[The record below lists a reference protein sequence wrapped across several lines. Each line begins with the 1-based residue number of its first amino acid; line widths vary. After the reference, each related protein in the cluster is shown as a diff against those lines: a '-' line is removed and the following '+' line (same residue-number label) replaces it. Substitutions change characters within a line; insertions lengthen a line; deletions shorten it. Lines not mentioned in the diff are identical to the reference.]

1 MTRANL
7 WWIVGAAVVV
17 ACGVIAFV
25 TLGAGSAAS
34 PEQRL
39 ASWVSSTGLGQDI
52 GTLYDDGVH
61 VRDALAERKD
71 MTDVHTICAAMA
83 DDAQT
88 FNDQLPSPDA
98 AVTQLLARAYGLDY
112 DAAEACYRSST
123 PGASLLVAS
132 AKDRAAADVLFGK
145 VLADVR
151 VKTGQTVSTTTT
163 TVPGT
168 TTTAIL

>member
-1 MTRANL
+1 MIGKHWL
-7 WWIVGAAVVV
+7 IVAAAAAVAAGVV
-17 ACGVIAFV
+17 AFVALGV
-25 TLGAGSAAS
+25 GSAGN

-39 ASWVSSTGLGQDI
+39 ASWVSSTSLGQDI

-61 VRDALAERKD
+61 VRQALAEHKD
-71 MTDVHTICAAMA
+71 MNAVHTICEAMA
-83 DDAQT
+83 NDAQT
-88 FNDQLPSPDA
+88 YNDQLPSPDS

-112 DAAEACYRSST
+112 DAAEACSHADA
-123 PGASLLVAS
+123 PGASLFTQS
-132 AKDRAAADVLFGK
+132 AKDRTAADGLFKK

-151 VKTGQTVSTTTT
+151 SKTGATVSTTTI